1 VTIPRRG
8 ARGPRLRRDVV
19 LAVFAGGCLG
29 GWARYGIT
37 AHWTAGPSRFPWAT
51 LVVNTAGAF
60 VLGVIVVVAAQAV
73 PSRYVRPLL
82 GTGFC
87 GAFTTFSSVVVGADE
102 LVAHGHAA
110 TAAGY
115 LLASIAAGLLAAWLG
130 VVGTRAVA
138 ALRTRPDER
147 SAS

>member
-1 VTIPRRG
+1 
-8 ARGPRLRRDVV
+8 
-19 LAVFAGGCLG
+19 
-29 GWARYGIT
+29 
-37 AHWTAGPSRFPWAT
+37 
-51 LVVNTAGAF
+51 
-60 VLGVIVVVAAQAV
+60 
-73 PSRYVRPLL
+73 VRPLL